1 MTRKL
6 GIALAAT
13 VVLLAGCGGGGGRPS
28 VDEISTVLSEGSEI
42 GGEDFSIPE
51 EQADCVAKAFHESD
65 LSDDAL
71 NAMVDK
77 DEDYEASDADEK
89 ALTEIST
96 EKVAECVVQDA
107 GWPR

>member
-13 VVLLAGCGGGGGRPS
+13 VVLLAGCGGGGDGRPS
-28 VDEISTVLSEGSEI
+28 VEEISNVLSEGGEI

-51 EQADCVAKAFHESD
+51 EQADCVAKAFHESK

-71 NAMVDK
+71 NAMVEK
-77 DEDYEASDADEK
+77 DEDYEASEADEK

-96 EKVAECVVQDA
+96 ETVAACMTPA
-107 GWPR
+107 TN

>member
-13 VVLLAGCGGGGGRPS
+13 VVLLAGCGGGGGGRPS
-28 VDEISTVLSEGSEI
+28 VDEISTVLSEGGDI
-42 GGEDFSIPE
+42 GGENFAIPE

-77 DEDYEASDADEK
+77 DEDYEPSDADEK

-96 EKVAECVVQDA
+96 DTVAACVAPDA
-107 GWPR
+107 N

>member
-1 MTRKL
+1 MTGKL

-13 VVLLAGCGGGGGRPS
+13 VVLLAGCGGGDGRPS
-28 VDEISTVLSEGSEI
+28 VDEISTVLSEGGEI

-89 ALTEIST
+89 ALTDIST
-96 EKVAECVVQDA
+96 ETVAACMTPA
-107 GWPR
+107 TN